1 MTGAINGPTTWRGAA
16 GSQAWKMN
24 AEGFFYWCAIASTEF
39 YALDGD
45 DRWVLTRAGDGGIVY
60 PDPRSPISLY
70 GSIRLKHTRD
80 GIEDW
85 ELFYHLRELV
95 DQRGDPDLKTRANK
109 LLQLE
114 LLGGE
119 SDPQRICRVRREAFE
134 LIESLQAR

>member
-1 MTGAINGPTTWRGAA
+1 
-16 GSQAWKMN
+16 MN

-39 YALDGD
+39 YVLDGD
-45 DRWVLTRAGDGGIVY
+45 DQWVLKRGGDGGIVY

-85 ELFYHLRELV
+85 ELFDHLRELV
-95 DQRGDPDLKTRANK
+95 DQRGDPDLKTRAKN

-114 LLGGE
+114 PRWNE
-119 SDPQRICRVRREAFE
+119 PYPQLIRRIRKEAFE
-134 LIESLQAR
+134 LIESLETR